1 METEITR
8 LIASAITAL
17 VLGYILYVAAYVRH
31 KNEKQEDYYSYQIR
45 IKEAKDRSP
54 SEDVRPV
61 PAEATLDKEKTDAW
75 YMGYR
80 LAAIV
85 AVLAAAAIG
94 WAAAW
99 IVSQEYPEMK
109 QIEDCIVA
117 AAGALLGGL
126 VVDRYV
132 IHPIADGKFWEKVEV
147 PIIERF
153 LHPDQGDVEAPAKV
167 SKLAAKRA
175 AKKAAKEEPAPVPV
189 IEEAAPAPAADALP
203 EGEFLKEIPFD
214 EKVKLIEKLK
224 KEIEDLKKSL

>member
-8 LIASAITAL
+8 LIASAIAAL
-17 VLGYILYVAAYVRH
+17 VLGYVLYVAAYVKH
-31 KNEKQEDYYSYQIR
+31 KTEKQEDYYEVAI
-45 IKEAKDRSP
+45 ANKDYNASMP
-54 SEDVRPV
+54 SDL
-61 PAEATLDKEKTDAW
+61 ALKKEKVESW
-75 YMGYR
+75 YVGYR
-80 LAAIV
+80 LAAVV
-85 AVLAAAAIG
+85 AVIAAAAAG

-99 IVSQEYPEMK
+99 FVSQEYAALT
-109 QIEDCIVA
+109 QVEDCVVA

-175 AKKAAKEEPAPVPV
+175 AKKAAKEEPVPEAAEVPESVPAPVV
-189 IEEAAPAPAADALP
+189 EEDPLLALS
-203 EGEFLKEIPFD
+203 FD
-214 EKVKLIEKLK
+214 DKVKLIEKLK
-224 KEIEDLKKSL
+224 KSL

>member
-8 LIASAITAL
+8 LIASAIAA
-17 VLGYILYVAAYVRH
+17 VILGYVLYVAAYVKH
-31 KNEKQEDYYSYQIR
+31 KTEKQEDYYEVAI
-45 IKEAKDRSP
+45 ANKDYNSSIP
-54 SEDVRPV
+54 SDL
-61 PAEATLDKEKTDAW
+61 ALKKEKVESW

-80 LAAIV
+80 LAAVV
-85 AVLAAAAIG
+85 AVVAAAAAG

-99 IVSQEYPEMK
+99 LVSQEYAALTRV
-109 QIEDCIVA
+109 EDCAVA

-153 LHPDQGDVEAPAKV
+153 LHPDQGDVEVPAKV

-175 AKKAAKEEPAPVPV
+175 AKKAAKEEPVPAELPVFP
-189 IEEAAPAPAADALP
+189 EESVPAPAVEEDPLL
-203 EGEFLKEIPFD
+203 ELSFD
-214 EKVKLIEKLK
+214 DKVKLIEKLK
-224 KEIEDLKKSL
+224 KSL

>member
-1 METEITR
+1 MEIEMTR
-8 LIASAITAL
+8 LIASAIAA
-17 VLGYILYVAAYVRH
+17 VILGYVLYVAAYVKH
-31 KNEKQEDYYSYQIR
+31 KTEKQEDYYDFAIR
-45 IKEAKDRSP
+45 EKDYCEKTGETSREP
-54 SEDVRPV
+54 PADVI
-61 PAEATLDKEKTDAW
+61 LKKEKVDSW

-85 AVLAAAAIG
+85 AVLAAAAAG

-99 IVSQEYPEMK
+99 FVSQEYPEMK

-126 VVDRYV
+126 IVDRYV

-175 AKKAAKEEPAPVPV
+175 AKKAAKEEPVPVPV
-189 IEEAAPAPAADALP
+189 TEEAAPAPIVEEDPLL
-203 EGEFLKEIPFD
+203 GLSFD
-214 EKVKLIEKLK
+214 DKVKLIEKLK
-224 KEIEDLKKSL
+224 KSL

>member
-8 LIASAITAL
+8 LIASAIAAL
-17 VLGYILYVAAYVRH
+17 VLGYVLYVAAYVKH
-31 KNEKQEDYYSYQIR
+31 KTEKQEDYYDFAIR
-45 IKEAKDRSP
+45 EKDYCEKTGETSREP
-54 SEDVRPV
+54 PADVI
-61 PAEATLDKEKTDAW
+61 LKKEKSESW
-75 YMGYR
+75 YIGYR
-80 LAAIV
+80 LAAVV
-85 AVLAAAAIG
+85 AVLAAAAAG

-99 IVSQEYPEMK
+99 FIGQEYVLT
-109 QIEDCIVA
+109 QVEDCVVA

-175 AKKAAKEEPAPVPV
+175 AKKAAKEESVPVIEGIAPVPV
-189 IEEAAPAPAADALP
+189 IEDAAPTVEEDPLLALS
-203 EGEFLKEIPFD
+203 FD
-214 EKVKLIEKLK
+214 DKVKLIEKLK
-224 KEIEDLKKSL
+224 KSL

>member
-8 LIASAITAL
+8 LIASAIAAL
-17 VLGYILYVAAYVRH
+17 VLGYVLYVAAYVRH

-54 SEDVRPV
+54 QEDVWPV

-80 LAAIV
+80 LAAVV
-85 AVLAAAAIG
+85 AVLAAAAAG
-94 WAAAW
+94 WAVAW
-99 IVSQEYPEMK
+99 FIGQEYVLT
-109 QIEDCIVA
+109 QVEDCIVA

-175 AKKAAKEEPAPVPV
+175 AKKAAKEEPVVLDVPEDVPV
-189 IEEAAPAPAADALP
+189 APTPTVEEDPLLALS
-203 EGEFLKEIPFD
+203 FD
-214 EKVKLIEKLK
+214 DKVKLIEKLK
-224 KEIEDLKKSL
+224 KSL

>member
-8 LIASAITAL
+8 LIASAIAAL
-17 VLGYILYVAAYVRH
+17 VLGYVLYVAAYVKH
-31 KNEKQEDYYSYQIR
+31 KTEKQEDYYEVAI
-45 IKEAKDRSP
+45 ANKDYDASIP
-54 SEDVRPV
+54 SDL
-61 PAEATLDKEKTDAW
+61 TLKKEKVESW

-80 LAAIV
+80 LAAVV

-99 IVSQEYPEMK
+99 IASQEYGELT
-109 QIEDCIVA
+109 QVEDCIVA

-175 AKKAAKEEPAPVPV
+175 AKKAAKEEPVPEAV
-189 IEEAAPAPAADALP
+189 EEPIPTPAVDDLP
-203 EGEFLKEIPFD
+203 EGEFLKAIPFD

>member
-1 METEITR
+1 MEIEMTR
-8 LIASAITAL
+8 LIASAIAAL
-17 VLGYILYVAAYVRH
+17 VLGYVLYVAAYVKH
-31 KNEKQEDYYSYQIR
+31 KTEKQEDYYDFAIR
-45 IKEAKDRSP
+45 EKDYCEKTG
-54 SEDVRPV
+54 EDSREP
-61 PAEATLDKEKTDAW
+61 PADVILKKEKSESW

-85 AVLAAAAIG
+85 AVLAAAAVG

-99 IVSQEYPEMK
+99 IASQEYGELT
-109 QIEDCIVA
+109 QVEDCIVA

-167 SKLAAKRA
+167 SKRA
-175 AKKAAKEEPAPVPV
+175 AKKAAKEEPVPVP
-189 IEEAAPAPAADALP
+189 LP
-203 EGEFLKEIPFD
+203 EEPVPTPTVEEDPLLGLSFD
-214 EKVKLIEKLK
+214 DKVKLIEKLK
-224 KEIEDLKKSL
+224 KSL

>member
-8 LIASAITAL
+8 LIASAIAAV
-17 VLGYILYVAAYVRH
+17 VLGYVLYVAAYVRH
-31 KNEKQEDYYSYQIR
+31 KNEKQEQFYFYAVREKDYENMDLEKRAI
-45 IKEAKDRSP
+45 
-54 SEDVRPV
+54 
-61 PAEATLDKEKTDAW
+61 PAEVTLGKEKTDAW

-80 LAAIV
+80 LAAVV

-99 IVSQEYPEMK
+99 IASQEYGELT
-109 QIEDCIVA
+109 QVEDCIVA

-175 AKKAAKEEPAPVPV
+175 AKKAAKEEPVPEAVEVPESGPVPTPAV
-189 IEEAAPAPAADALP
+189 EEDPLLALS
-203 EGEFLKEIPFD
+203 FD
-214 EKVKLIEKLK
+214 DKVKLIEKLK
-224 KEIEDLKKSL
+224 KSL

>member
-8 LIASAITAL
+8 LIASAIAAL
-17 VLGYILYVAAYVRH
+17 VLGYVLYVAAYVKH
-31 KNEKQEDYYSYQIR
+31 KTEKQEDYYDFALREKDFCSKSGEEIR
-45 IKEAKDRSP
+45 DPPA
-54 SEDVRPV
+54 DVI
-61 PAEATLDKEKTDAW
+61 LKKEKSESW

-80 LAAIV
+80 LAAVV
-85 AVLAAAAIG
+85 AVLAAAAVG

-99 IVSQEYPEMK
+99 IASQEYGELT
-109 QIEDCIVA
+109 QVEDCIVA

-175 AKKAAKEEPAPVPV
+175 AKKVAKEEEIAPAPVPLPPE
-189 IEEAAPAPAADALP
+189 EEAALTPAVEEDPL
-203 EGEFLKEIPFD
+203 LKLSFD
-214 EKVKLIEKLK
+214 DRVKLIEKLK
-224 KEIEDLKKSL
+224 KSL

>member
-8 LIASAITAL
+8 LIASAIAAL
-17 VLGYILYVAAYVRH
+17 VLGYVLYVAAYVKH
-31 KNEKQEDYYSYQIR
+31 KTEKQEDYYDFAIR
-45 IKEAKDRSP
+45 EKDYCEKTGEAFREP
-54 SEDVRPV
+54 PADVI
-61 PAEATLDKEKTDAW
+61 LKKEKSESW

-80 LAAIV
+80 LAAVV
-85 AVLAAAAIG
+85 AVVAAAAVG

-99 IVSQEYPEMK
+99 IASQEYGELTRV
-109 QIEDCIVA
+109 EDCIVA

-175 AKKAAKEEPAPVPV
+175 AKKAAKEEPVPV
-189 IEEAAPAPAADALP
+189 IEEAAPAPTVEEDPLL
-203 EGEFLKEIPFD
+203 ELSFD
-214 EKVKLIEKLK
+214 DKVKLIET
-224 KEIEDLKKSL
+224 LKKSL

>member
-8 LIASAITAL
+8 LIASAIAA
-17 VLGYILYVAAYVRH
+17 VILGYVLYVAAYVKH
-31 KNEKQEDYYSYQIR
+31 KTEKQEDYYDFAIR
-45 IKEAKDRSP
+45 EKDFSSKSGEEIRDP
-54 SEDVRPV
+54 PADVV
-61 PAEATLDKEKTDAW
+61 LKKEKSESW

-85 AVLAAAAIG
+85 AVVAAAAVG

-99 IVSQEYPEMK
+99 FVSQEYAALT
-109 QIEDCIVA
+109 QVEDCVVA

-126 VVDRYV
+126 IVDRYV

-153 LHPDQGDVEAPAKV
+153 LHPDQGDVEAPV
-167 SKLAAKRA
+167 KLSKRA
-175 AKKAAKEEPAPVPV
+175 AKKAVKVEEPEPVEEPV
-189 IEEAAPAPAADALP
+189 EEPIPTPATDLP

>member
-8 LIASAITAL
+8 LIASAIAAL
-17 VLGYILYVAAYVRH
+17 VLGYVLYVAAYVRH

-54 SEDVRPV
+54 ADDVWPV

-80 LAAIV
+80 LAAVV
-85 AVLAAAAIG
+85 AVLAAAAAG

-99 IVSQEYPEMK
+99 FIGQEYVLT
-109 QIEDCIVA
+109 QVEDCVVA
-117 AAGALLGGL
+117 ATGALLGGL

-175 AKKAAKEEPAPVPV
+175 AKKAAKEAEAAPVPV
-189 IEEAAPAPAADALP
+189 IEGIAPAPAVEEDPLLALS
-203 EGEFLKEIPFD
+203 FD
-214 EKVKLIEKLK
+214 DKVKLIEKLK
-224 KEIEDLKKSL
+224 KSL

>member
-1 METEITR
+1 MEIEMTR
-8 LIASAITAL
+8 LIASAIAAL
-17 VLGYILYVAAYVRH
+17 VLGYVLYVAAYVKH
-31 KNEKQEDYYSYQIR
+31 KTEKQEDYYDFAIR
-45 IKEAKDRSP
+45 EKDYCEKTG
-54 SEDVRPV
+54 EDSREP
-61 PAEATLDKEKTDAW
+61 PADVILKKEKSESW

-85 AVLAAAAIG
+85 AVLAAAAVG

-99 IVSQEYPEMK
+99 IASQEYGELT
-109 QIEDCIVA
+109 QVEDCIVA

-175 AKKAAKEEPAPVPV
+175 AKKAVKEEPVPVP
-189 IEEAAPAPAADALP
+189 LP
-203 EGEFLKEIPFD
+203 EEPVPTPTVEEDPLLGLSFD
-214 EKVKLIEKLK
+214 DKVKLIEKLK
-224 KEIEDLKKSL
+224 KSL

>member
-8 LIASAITAL
+8 LIASAIAAL
-17 VLGYILYVAAYVRH
+17 VLGYVLYVAAYVKH
-31 KNEKQEDYYSYQIR
+31 KTEKQEDYYEVAI
-45 IKEAKDRSP
+45 ANKDYNSSMP
-54 SEDVRPV
+54 SDL
-61 PAEATLDKEKTDAW
+61 ALKKEKVESW
-75 YMGYR
+75 YVGYR
-80 LAAIV
+80 LAAVV
-85 AVLAAAAIG
+85 AVIAAAAAG

-99 IVSQEYPEMK
+99 FVSQEYEALT
-109 QIEDCIVA
+109 QVEDCVVA

-175 AKKAAKEEPAPVPV
+175 AKKAAKEEPVPEAVEVPESVPAPVV
-189 IEEAAPAPAADALP
+189 EEDPLLALS
-203 EGEFLKEIPFD
+203 FD
-214 EKVKLIEKLK
+214 DKVKLIEKLK
-224 KEIEDLKKSL
+224 KSL

>member
-8 LIASAITAL
+8 LIASAIAA
-17 VLGYILYVAAYVRH
+17 VILGYVLYVAAYVKH
-31 KNEKQEDYYSYQIR
+31 KTEKQEDYYDFAIR
-45 IKEAKDRSP
+45 EKDFCSKSGEEIRDP
-54 SEDVRPV
+54 PADVV
-61 PAEATLDKEKTDAW
+61 LKKEKSESW

-85 AVLAAAAIG
+85 AVLAAAAAG

-99 IVSQEYPEMK
+99 FVSQEYAALT
-109 QIEDCIVA
+109 QVEDCVVA

-153 LHPDQGDVEAPAKV
+153 LHPDQADVEAPAKV

-175 AKKAAKEEPAPVPV
+175 AKKAAKEEPVPVELPVFPEEAVPAPVV
-189 IEEAAPAPAADALP
+189 EEDPLLALSV
-203 EGEFLKEIPFD
+203 D
-214 EKVKLIEKLK
+214 DKVKLIEKLK
-224 KEIEDLKKSL
+224 KSL

>member
-8 LIASAITAL
+8 LIASAVAAV
-17 VLGYILYVAAYVRH
+17 VLGYVLYVAAYVKH
-31 KNEKQEDYYSYQIR
+31 KTEKQEDYYEVVI
-45 IKEAKDRSP
+45 ANKDYSASIP
-54 SEDVRPV
+54 SDIS
-61 PAEATLDKEKTDAW
+61 LKKEKVESW
-75 YMGYR
+75 YIGYR
-80 LAAIV
+80 LAAVV

-99 IVSQEYPEMK
+99 IASQEYAALT
-109 QIEDCIVA
+109 QVEDCIVA
-117 AAGALLGGL
+117 GAGALLGGL

-153 LHPDQGDVEAPAKV
+153 LHPDQTDVEA
-167 SKLAAKRA
+167 S
-175 AKKAAKEEPAPVPV
+175 AKKLKKAVEETAPVIVNEPV
-189 IEEAAPAPAADALP
+189 PAPAADLP
-203 EGEFLKEIPFD
+203 EGVFLKTIPFD